1 MRKTNINWR
10 ECRVARLIFVD
21 LLQFSLF
28 FFKVWILMMTEVS
41 VQRMT
46 RIYCWCI
53 ENVLGVSMTKVKA
66 VESATDQSISS
77 HCR

>member
-1 MRKTNINWR
+1 
-10 ECRVARLIFVD
+10 
-21 LLQFSLF
+21 
-28 FFKVWILMMTEVS
+28 MMTEVS

-77 HCR
+77 YCR